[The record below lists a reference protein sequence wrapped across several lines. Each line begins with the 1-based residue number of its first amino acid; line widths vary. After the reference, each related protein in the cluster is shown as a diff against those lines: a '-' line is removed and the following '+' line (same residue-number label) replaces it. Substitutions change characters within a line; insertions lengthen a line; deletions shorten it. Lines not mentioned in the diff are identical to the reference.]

1 MKQFLMKL
9 SLILLFLISES
20 TNAESKTLDLSKAPF
35 MSIIDVKSLDESHHF
50 NVVKLKGIIKFEIEG
65 NVLFV
70 DRFSYEENIIPN
82 GIALSFAD
90 FDPSSLTKYNGS
102 VATVWGIRLETP
114 TLGVMKVELKD
125 RTTLIFF
132 TEDGQ
137 TKIKTVQ
144 IHKS

>member
-35 MSIIDVKSLDESHHF
+35 MSIIDVKSLDESQYF